1 MSTSTIPGVDQI
13 TRHATRLPGDTVG
26 ALPVRRRITIS
37 APAPATRLAY
47 RHAEVN
53 SHGSWATSHCTL
65 EAESARRRCCAD
77 PQGTRTSGEM
87 GTYSTR
93 TGEIPENT
101 VVGRLWHDAGPKVR
115 SMVGGS
121 FQPIADLGLRVRG
134 VIYGGRGGQ
143 GPM

>member
-13 TRHATRLPGDTVG
+13 TRHATRSPGDTVG

-87 GTYSTR
+87 GTA
-93 TGEIPENT
+93 P
-101 VVGRLWHDAGPKVR
+101 
-115 SMVGGS
+115 
-121 FQPIADLGLRVRG
+121 
-134 VIYGGRGGQ
+134 GQ
-143 GPM
+143 GTSPKTPSWAVCGTMLGQRFGLWWVAVFNRSPTSV